1 MRILLPY
8 SNAHGRKFDDPVIT
22 GGIEKFCHSI
32 YETFDDVKVIEIE
45 DVTNIKENVELIKK
59 SALEYNADVVISN
72 WTQASFCG
80 MKIMDCPIPILYVCH
95 GNHGMISTLN
105 RFYKLKENKHSVF
118 FVSEYQSLFYNQMA
132 KRTKCEFIDIDGYI
146 NSGYVRG
153 DKPKLVDWE
162 YEICTIGRCDPS
174 EKRPF
179 LLKKLLKDT
188 DIKTLVMT
196 NRIEEGRPEY
206 EYYQR
211 NKDTS
216 GTLWDLE
223 YKDVMNNL
231 SKSMTFFQTFWQE
244 SYGLTTLEA
253 LSRGVPVILNTRY
266 DYHAAETIQS
276 KYFWSFWKQNH
287 CTKIPINDKDALV
300 SAINSYRDIDRKE
313 IQDMTWEK
321 HSHQKWKTCFENAI
335 DKTIE
340 NFKK

>member
-1 MRILLPY
+1 MKKPTLLSSNLILYIVVMSSLMF
-8 SNAHGRKFDDPVIT
+8 SF
-22 GGIEKFCHSI
+22 S
-32 YETFDDVKVIEIE
+32 TF
-45 DVTNIKENVELIKK
+45 LIK
-59 SALEYNADVVISN
+59 VV
-72 WTQASFCG
+72 
-80 MKIMDCPIPILYVCH
+80 
-95 GNHGMISTLN
+95 N
-105 RFYKLKENKHSVF
+105 RPTVNRPTIYDQFTHPVLPFHTSVF
-118 FVSEYQSLFYNQMA
+118 
-132 KRTKCEFIDIDGYI
+132 RHTTPWHI
-146 NSGYVRG
+146 N
-153 DKPKLVDWE
+153 K
-162 YEICTIGRCDPS
+162 I
-174 EKRPF
+174 
-179 LLKKLLKDT
+179 DT

-287 CTKIPINDKDALV
+287 CSRCGCQRNRYPGVAQ
-300 SAINSYRDIDRKE
+300 SFCY
-313 IQDMTWEK
+313 
-321 HSHQKWKTCFENAI
+321 
-335 DKTIE
+335 
-340 NFKK
+340 